1 MEKKVEELEAEVR
14 RLLEEAEAV
23 DAAEDALYGKGKRG
37 DELPEE
43 VRSRQTR
50 LKKIRE
56 AMASLEAE
64 AKEKADAKRDQIEQ
78 KQEALTKEGKKR
90 RGKKPKGPSNKPDP
104 KAQRNFTDSES
115 RIMKDGATKSFE
127 QAYNCQAAVDEKAQ
141 VIVATNVTQQAND
154 KQQLEPLIEEIKS
167 NTDENKP
174 KKVSADSGYFS
185 ETNVEYL
192 EEQQIDGFIA
202 TNRQKHSEKPE
213 PAQCGRIPK
222 DATKQKRMARKLRTK
237 I

>member
-1 MEKKVEELEAEVR
+1 MVKSVFLMASGRLVSTTKLTIQLMAIYLRR
-14 RLLEEAEAV
+14 RLI
-23 DAAEDALYGKGKRG
+23 
-37 DELPEE
+37 
-43 VRSRQTR
+43 R
-50 LKKIRE
+50 L
-56 AMASLEAE
+56 
-64 AKEKADAKRDQIEQ
+64 
-78 KQEALTKEGKKR
+78 R
-90 RGKKPKGPSNKPDP
+90 R
-104 KAQRNFTDSES
+104 
-115 RIMKDGATKSFE
+115 I
-127 QAYNCQAAVDEKAQ
+127 DEKAQ

-202 TNRQKHSEKPE
+202 TNRQKHSDSSDKSEKPE

-237 I
+237 KGREIYSKRKYIVEPVFGFIRRRRTSQRGSWLAAESSLFVNRFLCFSRRESATIHFYSGLSRLPWYCDKNRCSYQQ